1 METKMNALLA
11 KTDHLASSFKKMMED
26 SGVDFVAEEFKT
38 LEKKV
43 MRAMITDEG
52 VRADGRKPEEVT
64 IDFAFSTLVSIKEI
78 NKGDILSE
86 ENIWVKRPGTGNIL
100 AKHFQSII
108 GKKSKI
114 DMPKDHHLNWT
125 DFE

>member
-1 METKMNALLA
+1 MAWSIKHAVNLE
-11 KTDHLASSFKKMMED
+11 
-26 SGVDFVAEEFKT
+26 KT
-38 LEKKV
+38 LDV
-43 MRAMITDEG
+43 FFI
-52 VRADGRKPEEVT
+52 
-64 IDFAFSTLVSIKEI
+64 LVSIKEI

>member
-1 METKMNALLA
+1 MTILL
-11 KTDHLASSFKKMMED
+11 FED
-26 SGVDFVAEEFKT
+26 
-38 LEKKV
+38 
-43 MRAMITDEG
+43 
-52 VRADGRKPEEVT
+52 
-64 IDFAFSTLVSIKEI
+64 
-78 NKGDILSE
+78 DI
-86 ENIWVKRPGTGNIL
+86 RNIL